1 MRRHPEAPAAVLGS
15 SCAVA
20 RVGLAAAWDG
30 VKPLQ
35 LETGRSQKRAEG
47 DWPWP
52 QPSRGGR
59 AGTGKGAAR
68 EQVSPAGCGRRVLLA
83 GAGGGGSTE
92 QAWSSVVGS
101 DSEKGIRRIGHPIPS
116 IPVSIYMIINYMVMT
131 CFWTAVFS
139 LIRTAG

>member
-30 VKPLQ
+30 AKSPR
-35 LETGRSQKRAEG
+35 LEKSRSQERAEG
-47 DWPWP
+47 NWPWP

-68 EQVSPAGCGRRVLLA
+68 EQVSPAGGEYCWL
-83 GAGGGGSTE
+83 E
-92 QAWSSVVGS
+92 QAAAVARSKRGAVLSVRTVKRAS
-101 DSEKGIRRIGHPIPS
+101 DALDILSLAFRLS
-116 IPVSIYMIINYMVMT
+116 VSI
-131 CFWTAVFS
+131 S
-139 LIRTAG
+139 QPAGTRR